1 MIRLTILYPNIE
13 GKKFDRGYYLN
24 THMPLSLEL
33 QGTAVKHV
41 SVEFGLS
48 GGAPG
53 SQPPYVAIC
62 NFMYNSFDDFQ
73 THSFFLISNG
83 SFIGIGCNKENV
95 LIFENKMNI
104 FHKMSHR
111 EW

>member
-13 GKKFDRGYYLN
+13 GKKFDKEYYIN

-53 SQPPYVAIC
+53 SHPPYVAIC
-62 NFMYNSFDDFQ
+62 NFLYNSFDDFQ
-73 THSFFLISNG
+73 TAFMPHAETLTKDILNYTDIETVIQFSEVKIDL
-83 SFIGIGCNKENV
+83 
-95 LIFENKMNI
+95 
-104 FHKMSHR
+104 
-111 EW
+111 